1 MKSFAVVETSVQ
13 AMNLLGDDVMVGE
26 FTFTAKHTKGN
37 PAFLDQEG
45 TGRRLTKFC
54 LLRNCR
60 ACSTR
65 VRRNVVGRPV
75 RCRFALKVHKGGLSR
90 NLLAAVQL
98 HSGRN
103 LVLERRSTTAG
114 ARVEDLPSLQ
124 RACLPT
130 QSNLPLNSH
139 SDLSPFTS
147 DACPFNHPYPS
158 DHQSYLFQNPPS
170 QVSRGA
176 SIVLPYKPGPYIAP
190 TWSCG

>member
-1 MKSFAVVETSVQ
+1 MEYMTAAVIARAINRTLCLPPFFSGPSKHSGMKFFAVVETSVQ
-13 AMNLLGDDVMVGE
+13 AMNLLGDDLMVGE

-98 HSGRN
+98 HN
-103 LVLERRSTTAG
+103 
-114 ARVEDLPSLQ
+114 
-124 RACLPT
+124 
-130 QSNLPLNSH
+130 
-139 SDLSPFTS
+139 
-147 DACPFNHPYPS
+147 
-158 DHQSYLFQNPPS
+158 
-170 QVSRGA
+170 
-176 SIVLPYKPGPYIAP
+176 
-190 TWSCG
+190 